1 MSLDFCSSAGAAHAS
16 WAFLRVFSFHGLRR
30 PLHLSDEPFRELDGN
45 PIRIIFE
52 FAVSQSEDQAV
63 RCGRFGRAR
72 ARGGIEGQAVLQLAS
87 IL

>member
-1 MSLDFCSSAGAAHAS
+1 
-16 WAFLRVFSFHGLRR
+16 
-30 PLHLSDEPFRELDGN
+30 
-45 PIRIIFE
+45 
-52 FAVSQSEDQAV
+52 V